1 MISLGGASSQHFLIQ
16 GGRVGSKG
24 LFFLLSELFMP
35 KSFSCVIPLF
45 PRAKGRGHDYTAFS
59 ALVRAGGQGQDWV
72 PKAWCNDYHLD
83 MVDES

>member
-1 MISLGGASSQHFLIQ
+1 
-16 GGRVGSKG
+16 
-24 LFFLLSELFMP
+24 MP